1 MELVFVWVLCMS
13 FLNIIPWVYLLFT
26 RPDRLIEDQLSESDA
41 ALAQLI
47 QIILQKI
54 DSIEELSEQFRG
66 GNQPLDFGSILG
78 QIIQQKMNPVAN
90 DDYMR
95 NDDGTFNG
103 APKIIEAENSQNDLN

>member
-1 MELVFVWVLCMS
+1 MDLVFISVLCMS
-13 FLNIIPWVYLLFT
+13 ILNVIPWLYLLFT
-26 RPDRLIEDQLSESDA
+26 RPDRVIENQLSESDQ

-66 GNQPLDFGSILG
+66 GQQPLDFG
-78 QIIQQKMNPVAN
+78 QIISQIIAQKMNPTAN
-90 DDYMR
+90 DHYMR

-103 APKIIEAENSQNDLN
+103 APKIIEAENSTNDLN